1 MQINLVTTNPE
12 LLNDRVTGIQ
22 TALQAD
28 EATLA
33 GQQAAFSSASQ
44 STFRNIDSEVLLNFS
59 GSTAITG
66 SVAAIR
72 GNTAIA
78 SGTTISSG
86 FVYGTQGKLTI
97 QGALTTANYLAGVI
111 GQVDTSAAGSLGT
124 TPLCAIWGDMGATS
138 TAVTATGADILK
150 LTNTTNTIIN
160 SAIMVNANASYLMD
174 ITDAAYGGVH
184 FVVGTTASTAA
195 GCLKVKVD
203 GVVRYLQL
211 YSAES

>member
-1 MQINLVTTNPE
+1 MEYGPEILSSRRGSSTGKAGAVLALMLRFLQPEKGSTMQINLVTTNPE

-97 QGALTTANYLAGVI
+97 QGAPVCTIQDDTTLANI
-111 GQVDTSAAGSLGT
+111 
-124 TPLCAIWGDMGATS
+124 ATS
-138 TAVTATGADILK
+138 TKTVTNSTLTITG
-150 LTNTTNTIIN
+150 
-160 SAIMVNANASYLMD
+160 S
-174 ITDAAYGGVH
+174 
-184 FVVGTTASTAA
+184 VGTTDT
-195 GCLKVKVD
+195 
-203 GVVRYLQL
+203 
-211 YSAES
+211 YSYNCWPGN